1 VGRIEKKEL
10 VKMVVGFSQQAA
22 KATLNAFIRTVKSIK

>member
-10 VKMVVGFSQQAA
+10 VKMVVGFSKQAA
-22 KATLNAFIRTVKSIK
+22 KATLDTFIRTVKSIK